1 MKILALDLGKF
12 KTVACLYTRDQHG
25 HDLHEFTT
33 VETFRTDFARLIQ
46 QHKADVL
53 VFETCTAAGWLADLC
68 EELDQPY
75 FVANPNGEAWRW
87 SKIKRKTDRDD
98 ALKLARLTIMNELP
112 TVHVPARPVRA
123 KRSLLKFRQSIVE
136 RRVTLQN
143 EIRALWQA
151 QGFVP
156 MPAGKCG
163 WTKDARATMRKH
175 ARPLLECDIEN
186 AWRGQLTMLLDQ
198 WEYIREQEKL
208 TERKLEHLAK
218 DDASVQ
224 RLLTVPGIGRVTAE
238 IIVAYIDDPKRFRNG
253 RQVSSYAGMVP
264 VQYQSG
270 NSDRRGRITKRGSR
284 LLRKALVECGWLM
297 IRYNAWAAETVERI
311 SKGQKTRRKQAV
323 VAMSRRMLVRCW
335 AMLRDETDWKQP
347 DRNFD
352 TDKDASPKN
361 ARQRSKETT
370 TSGSKT

>member
-12 KTVACLYTRDQHG
+12 KTVACIYTRNQHG
-25 HDLHEFTT
+25 NDSHEFVT
-33 VETFRTDFARLIQ
+33 VDTLRTDFTRLIR

-53 VFETCTAAGWLADLC
+53 VFETCTAAGWLTDLC
-68 EELDQPY
+68 DELKQPY

-112 TVHVPARPVRA
+112 TVHVPTRPVRA

-151 QGFVP
+151 QGFAP
-156 MPAGKCG
+156 LPPGKCG
-163 WTKDARATMRKH
+163 WTKAARATMREH

-208 TERKLEHLAK
+208 TERKLEHLAGGDK
-218 DDASVQ
+218 NIQ

-238 IIVAYIDDPKRFRNG
+238 IIVAYIDDPKRFNNG
-253 RQVSSYAGMVP
+253 SQVSSYAGMVP

-270 NSDRRGRITKRGSR
+270 QSDRRGRITKRGSR

-347 DRNFD
+347 DRDFNPN
-352 TDKDASPKN
+352 KDASPKR
-361 ARQRSKETT
+361 ARQPSREL
-370 TSGSKT
+370 TSLGSKT